1 MCKDENCQ
9 EELDLD
15 CKVDMKREDGK
26 LTFTASAEY
35 MGRTFTQTVSM
46 DHKLTNVPAKS
57 ATCMETGNTEYWVC
71 NDKDCPDGI
80 KKFADEKGNEVL
92 SDGQEIIPVD
102 KVNGHE
108 YSQSDVI
115 FQWSEDGS
123 VEAYVICS
131 RCGEKKEVIC
141 TVEKEEG
148 IGTMTCT
155 ATATFNN
162 KTYTDTKTVKCTNSW
177 EETVLR
183 LQAAASKKSIK
194 MKWNE
199 VPNADGYVICWNK
212 CGAKNAFKQIK
223 VIKSGKTLTWTHNK
237 LKKNSQNRYYVKA
250 YKIIEGK
257 RSFIKKSNQIHL
269 VTKGGQYTNV
279 KKLKSSVSSVSLK
292 KGKTKALKITQ
303 TYVEKNKE
311 LVSHMR
317 PLTYTTSDKKIA
329 TVTSKGV
336 IKAKGKGSC
345 YIYITAYSGVY
356 TRVKVTVK

>member
-1 MCKDENCQ
+1 M
-9 EELDLD
+9 
-15 CKVDMKREDGK
+15 
-26 LTFTASAEY
+26 
-35 MGRTFTQTVSM
+35 
-46 DHKLTNVPAKS
+46 
-57 ATCMETGNTEYWVC
+57 
-71 NDKDCPDGI
+71 
-80 KKFADEKGNEVL
+80 
-92 SDGQEIIPVD
+92 
-102 KVNGHE
+102 
-108 YSQSDVI
+108 
-115 FQWSEDGS
+115 
-123 VEAYVICS
+123 
-131 RCGEKKEVIC
+131 
-141 TVEKEEG
+141 
-148 IGTMTCT
+148 
-155 ATATFNN
+155 
-162 KTYTDTKTVKCTNSW
+162 
-177 EETVLR
+177 
-183 LQAAASKKSIK
+183 
-194 MKWNE
+194 
-199 VPNADGYVICWNK
+199 
-212 CGAKNAFKQIK
+212 
-223 VIKSGKTLTWTHNK
+223 
-237 LKKNSQNRYYVKA
+237 KA